1 MSLTTPKCGDVTF
14 CQLNMYYA
22 FSIYP
27 AFYQMHIVLSIATVD
42 HFMGHLHLRRD
53 VLSRLRIARCH
64 PPARSRNHVI
74 CNQIV
79 AVLLVVLFI
88 HAWKHSK
95 SSSREFGWVLCFVC
109 VGVLV
114 CVYVWVVVCVHAWM
128 CVHTDLWPILLFIC
142 LFIVRKCKF
151 WAHT

>member
-1 MSLTTPKCGDVTF
+1 MSLKIPKCGDVTF

-27 AFYQMHIVLSIATVD
+27 AFYQMHIVLSVATVD

-64 PPARSRNHVI
+64 PPAHSRNHVI

-88 HAWKHSK
+88 RA
-95 SSSREFGWVLCFVC
+95 
-109 VGVLV
+109 
-114 CVYVWVVVCVHAWM
+114 
-128 CVHTDLWPILLFIC
+128 
-142 LFIVRKCKF
+142 
-151 WAHT
+151 